1 MSFAAPLALLA
12 LLAVPAAIAAH
23 VQAQRRRRRYP
34 VRYTALATLASVLP
48 REPQWRRH
56 LPVALF
62 SLALA
67 ALAISLAKPQRTI
80 AVPVERASVVLVT
93 DVSRS
98 MSADDVSPN
107 RLDAARN
114 AGEHFLDRVPG
125 QLRVGLVSFSE
136 TAQTLQAPTTDHA
149 RVRSALK
156 TLAPIAGTS
165 TGAGLN
171 AALDSLGARN
181 QGSARRPPAAIV
193 LLSDGKATDGN
204 AADLAAAEAKRL
216 RVPIYTVALG
226 TPNGTIELPSPS
238 GQLQT
243 VTVPPDP
250 EALQRIAQASGGL
263 SFRAQDSDQLE
274 AVYDRLGSQIG
285 TKPDKQEIT
294 AAFAGLALLLLGGAV
309 VGSLRWN
316 GRLP

>member
-23 VQAQRRRRRYP
+23 VLAQRRRRRYP

-56 LPVALF
+56 APVALF

-67 ALAISLAKPQRTI
+67 ALALALARPQHTI

-98 MSADDVSPN
+98 MSAQDVNPT

-114 AGEHFLDRVPG
+114 AAERFLDRVPG

-136 TAQTLQAPTTDHA
+136 TAQTLQIPTTDHGQ
-149 RVRSALK
+149 VRSALK
-156 TLAPIAGTS
+156 TMEPIAGTS

-171 AALDSLGARN
+171 AALDALGVRN
-181 QGSARRPPAAIV
+181 ASSGRNPPSAIV
-193 LLSDGKATDGN
+193 LLSDGKANDGN

-216 RVPIYTVALG
+216 HVPIYTVALG
-226 TPNGTIELPSPS
+226 TPDGTIELPSP
-238 GQLQT
+238 GGGTQT
-243 VTVPPDP
+243 VMVPPDP
-250 EALQRIAQASGGL
+250 EALQRIAQESGGL
-263 SFRAQDSDQLE
+263 SFRAQDSDELD
-274 AVYDRLGSQIG
+274 AVYGRLGSQIG
-285 TKPDKQEIT
+285 TKPDKAEIT
-294 AAFAGLALLLLGGAV
+294 STFAGIALLLLGAAV
-309 VGSLRWN
+309 AGSLRWN